1 MNLKFQAVSFGV
13 RMATLPG
20 QQANEKK
27 HPLSNLTQR
36 ILTGVIVSPIVIALA
51 ALGGLPFAVLVAV
64 ITLVGMLEFYAL
76 AKNHPAHGSPVIGI
90 PAGLVVIAAFALQI
104 NELWIG
110 ALLVAAVATFLLHT
124 IRRTRDTAHHLEQA
138 GMTLAGIL
146 YVSFPAGFLLGLRAQ
161 PNGMTWLLFVFAM
174 TWGTDSFAYIGGR
187 LWGKTK
193 LAPSISPKKTLE
205 GALVGIIGGIF
216 ASAIILGLNGV
227 MEAEPRLPLFILMGI
242 APLLAIAGDLVESAL
257 KRFFRV
263 KDSHITG
270 FDIFPGHGGV
280 LDRIDA
286 LILVA
291 TFTYFYIVVFKLLP
305 I

>member
-1 MNLKFQAVSFGV
+1 
-13 RMATLPG
+13 MATLPG

-27 HPLSNLTQR
+27 QPLSNLTQR
-36 ILTGVIVSPIVIALA
+36 VLTGVILTPIVVALA
-51 ALGGLPFAVLVAV
+51 VLGGLPFAGMVGV
-64 ITLVGMLEFYAL
+64 ITLIGMLEFYAL
-76 AKNHPAHGSPVIGI
+76 AKNHPVHGNPMIGI
-90 PAGLVVIAAFALQI
+90 PAGIAVIIAFALQI
-104 NELWIG
+104 DALWIA
-110 ALLVAAVATFLLHT
+110 ALVVAALATFAMHT
-124 IRRTRDTAHHLEQA
+124 IRRTGDTAHHLAQA
-138 GMTLAGIL
+138 AMTLAGIF
-146 YVSFPAGFLLGLRAQ
+146 YVAFPAGFVLGLRAQ
-161 PNGMTWLLFVFAM
+161 PDGLTWLLFVFAM

-193 LAPSISPKKTLE
+193 LAPTISPKKTLE
-205 GALVGIIGGIF
+205 GALTGIIGGIVS
-216 ASAIILGLNGV
+216 SAIILGLSGV
-227 MEAEPRLPLFILMGI
+227 MDNESRLPLFIMLGV

-263 KDSHITG
+263 KDSHISG